1 MLRKVCRRKLKSL
14 SKGVNILRKDKRA
27 CALDP
32 SKNKNP
38 FTDYVKGVNNRR
50 NVIKNPAINTI
61 FYSVFR
67 GSICSEI
74 STCEL
79 KSRVPTETSIFDNT
93 KSTA

>member
-1 MLRKVCRRKLKSL
+1 MLRKVCRRKLKIL

-74 STCEL
+74 SRLCHGCRIAPGA
-79 KSRVPTETSIFDNT
+79 KV
-93 KSTA
+93 